1 MMWLQ
6 LLSFAFGIYSDD
18 HRCVIRAVGIFF
30 LNCYS
35 KFLDKKKK
43 KGKGAKN
50 ACADKDKRYRWK
62 NMKCNTQMQ
71 YKLYYRHFYYIS
83 ERLPGSS
90 KKDYDTF
97 FFLIQLL
104 LFSAYVLTFIK
115 PC

>member
-1 MMWLQ
+1 MITDVSLELWV
-6 LLSFAFGIYSDD
+6 F
-18 HRCVIRAVGIFF
+18 FF

-35 KFLDKKKK
+35 KFLAKKKK